1 MKRIFWMGA
10 LLAALAVSPA
20 AAQKCHG
27 APSPS
32 PSAAAPGEATPGPA
46 APEGADSA
54 EAAPPEDSPMDVSG
68 DLADQGAMA
77 AIPWR
82 TAFTGHLHNKI
93 VHFPLALGLAAAA
106 ILTIAPR
113 WPAYEPAAR
122 LLLIAGALAAVAA
135 FFSGRAQEEPF
146 EDSPFHSVVELHET
160 FGIASALTLWAGVA
174 LTFWPRARRFLPLYG
189 IFLLVFLA
197 CTGFL
202 GGVLSHSD

>member
-1 MKRIFWMGA
+1 MAAF
-10 LLAALAVSPA
+10 LAALAVSPA
-20 AAQKCHG
+20 VAHKGHAS
-27 APSPS
+27 PSPS
-32 PSAAAPGEATPGPA
+32 PSPAAASA
-46 APEGADSA
+46 APAGSLDAEEA
-54 EAAPPEDSPMDVSG
+54 EAAPPADSSMEVSG
-68 DLADQGAMA
+68 DLADQGVMA

-93 VHFPLALGLAAAA
+93 VHFPLALGLAAAV
-106 ILTIAPR
+106 ILMIAPR

-122 LLLIAGALAAVAA
+122 LLLVAGALLAVAA

-160 FGIASALTLWAGVA
+160 FGIATAITLWTGVA
-174 LTFWPRARRFLPLYG
+174 LTFWARARRFMPLYG
-189 IFLLVFLA
+189 VLLLVLLS